1 MGAACAKEGTW
12 SDIVYDRLQNTDWL
26 LKGNAI
32 LKVEKISGSRVKY
45 STKTFY
51 RRFCYKSR
59 DTNLQ
64 RFSNGD

>member
-32 LKVEKISGSRVKY
+32 LKVEKISGSRIKY
-45 STKTFY
+45 STETFS
-51 RRFCYKSR
+51 RRFCYMGISS
-59 DTNLQ
+59 DMNQ
-64 RFSNGD
+64 